1 MCAAAL
7 ARRLCTQ
14 SGLGSKP
21 AFDPMMKILPSI
33 VRYANGAS
41 RGCPDLAPVEV
52 SNRRVP
58 PSNGPPT
65 TPPLA
70 RNSSTMPLLKAFMVS
85 ASGISVMV
93 FQAPSV
99 DRLKF
104 EYRDHALSV
113 RLELGKGRDLGGNF
127 GNDVIPLGGRQFA
140 RRHVD

>member
-1 MCAAAL
+1 MCAVAL

-14 SGLGSKP
+14 SGLVSRP
-21 AFDPMMKILPSI
+21 AFEPMMNIFPSI
-33 VRYANGAS
+33 VRYASGAS
-41 RGCPDLAPVEV
+41 RGWPDLAPVV
-52 SNRRVP
+52 VRSRSVA

-99 DRLKF
+99 DRLEF
-104 EYRDHALSV
+104 EYRDHALGV
-113 RLELGKGRDLGGNF
+113 RLVLRE
-127 GNDVIPLGGRQFA
+127 
-140 RRHVD
+140 